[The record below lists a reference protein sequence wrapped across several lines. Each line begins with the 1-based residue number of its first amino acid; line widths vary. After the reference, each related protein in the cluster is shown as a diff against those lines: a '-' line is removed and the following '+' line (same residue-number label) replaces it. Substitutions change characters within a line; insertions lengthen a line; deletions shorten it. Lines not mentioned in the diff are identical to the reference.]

1 MRQTLSKAKLPSPQ
15 LAVWSKPP
23 LFMAQSSRFTK
34 TTPRFP
40 LADLRIPA
48 AQPLSI
54 QSSSPGRGAAGGAG
68 EGSPQMSGDPS
79 QRQSCPAASGLI
91 GAGLG
96 YRTWER
102 RSPKQHSEQV
112 ARLPR
117 PGGRSALRPL
127 HLAQKANAL
136 GRKHLKRTPH
146 LLAKGK
152 SPSPKPRFRIPR
164 TPPPANTRSGR

>member
-1 MRQTLSKAKLPSPQ
+1 MRQTLSKAKLPSLQ

-54 QSSSPGRGAAGGAG
+54 QSSGPGRGAAGGAG

-79 QRQSCPAASGLI
+79 PRQSCPAASGLTRS
-91 GAGLG
+91 GLG
-96 YRTWER
+96 YRTWGR
-102 RSPKQHSEQV
+102 RFQAGPPNNTQ
-112 ARLPR
+112 
-117 PGGRSALRPL
+117 
-127 HLAQKANAL
+127 N
-136 GRKHLKRTPH
+136 
-146 LLAKGK
+146 K
-152 SPSPKPRFRIPR
+152 SPGSHVLAVRAPA
-164 TPPPANTRSGR
+164 TPSRPESKRAGEKTLEADPTLTG

>member
-1 MRQTLSKAKLPSPQ
+1 MRQTLSKAKLPSLQ

-54 QSSSPGRGAAGGAG
+54 QSSGPARGGAGGAG

-79 QRQSCPAASGLI
+79 PRQSCPAASGLT

-96 YRTWER
+96 YGTWER
-102 RSPKQHSEQV
+102 RFPVRSPKQRSEQV

-117 PGGRSALRPL
+117 PGGP
-127 HLAQKANAL
+127 
-136 GRKHLKRTPH
+136 
-146 LLAKGK
+146 
-152 SPSPKPRFRIPR
+152 
-164 TPPPANTRSGR
+164 RSGHSTSPRKQTRPGESTWSGPHT

>member
-54 QSSSPGRGAAGGAG
+54 QSSGPGRGAAGGAG

-79 QRQSCPAASGLI
+79 PRQSCPAASGLT

-102 RSPKQHSEQV
+102 RFQVWSPKQHSEQV

-117 PGGRSALRPL
+117 PGGP
-127 HLAQKANAL
+127 
-136 GRKHLKRTPH
+136 
-146 LLAKGK
+146 
-152 SPSPKPRFRIPR
+152 
-164 TPPPANTRSGR
+164 RSGHSVSLRKQTRWGETLGADPTLTG